1 MNTGL
6 ILGGGGWVGIAW
18 ETGVLAALGEH
29 AGFTPSACSVAVG
42 TSAGAYV
49 AAMAMGGVDLAERV
63 RAEQSGALLT
73 PLAPLPEPT
82 RDTTTDTGGG
92 TSAVPPEI
100 MRLMLSPEGPST
112 GRARAVGRLAM
123 AATRDRDQD
132 AAVHTL
138 RSVLPLSAW
147 PEGDLRITSVR
158 CETGET
164 VSWTRSDGIDL
175 ATAVAS
181 SCAVPGFFPP
191 VRFDGAHYCDAP
203 RLPGAAALAEEK
215 DLDAIVFIGPRA
227 GALANVAED
236 AELDELERQGL
247 RIVRITDGPDFTEVS
262 GELLDPRLRP
272 RAARIGLDDGRRA
285 AEQVASLL

>member
-112 GRARAVGRLAM
+112 ERARAIGRLAM

-203 RLPGAAALAEEK
+203 ASPAPPRWRRRRTSTPSSSSAPGRECSPTWPK
-215 DLDAIVFIGPRA
+215 TRNSTSSNDRVC
-227 GALANVAED
+227 
-236 AELDELERQGL
+236 
-247 RIVRITDGPDFTEVS
+247 
-262 GELLDPRLRP
+262 
-272 RAARIGLDDGRRA
+272 
-285 AEQVASLL
+285 AS

>member
-1 MNTGL
+1 MNTGV

-18 ETGVLAALGEH
+18 ETGVLAALSEH
-29 AGFTPSACSVAVG
+29 AAFTLSDCSVAVG

-49 AAMAMGGVDLAERV
+49 AAMAMGGVDLVERA
-63 RAEQSGALLT
+63 RTEQSGALLT

-82 RDTTTDTGGG
+82 PGTTTDTSGG

-100 MRLMLSPEGPST
+100 MRLMLSPEGPSIE
-112 GRARAVGRLAM
+112 RARTIGHLAM
-123 AATRDRDQD
+123 AATRDQDQD
-132 AAVHTL
+132 TAVHVL
-138 RSVLPLSAW
+138 GSVLPLSTW

-164 VSWTRSDGIDL
+164 VLWTRNDGIGL
-175 ATAVAS
+175 AAAVAS

-191 VRFDGAHYCDAP
+191 VQFDGAHYCDAP
-203 RLPGAAALAEEK
+203 RLPSAAALAEEK
-215 DLDAIVFIGPRA
+215 NLDAIVFIGPRA

-247 RIVRITDGPDFTEVS
+247 RIVRITDGPDFTEVA
-262 GELLDPRLRP
+262 GELLDQRLRP
-272 RAARIGLDDGRRA
+272 RATQIGLDDGRKA
-285 AEQVASLL
+285 AQQVAALR